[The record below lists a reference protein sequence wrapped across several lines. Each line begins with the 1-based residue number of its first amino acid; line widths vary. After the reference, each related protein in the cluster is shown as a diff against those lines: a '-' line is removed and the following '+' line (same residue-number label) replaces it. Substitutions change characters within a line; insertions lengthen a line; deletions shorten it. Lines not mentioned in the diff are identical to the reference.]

1 VDSTSI
7 TPPVVATP
15 EVFGEEARS
24 PQKRRT
30 TTTLLEKAR
39 LAPCVRRSCV
49 KVTGEDIELAL
60 AWVKGEITLAQAT
73 TAWGHN
79 TTNATYGRLALCLR
93 EAVNQRKV
101 KVIRLTSARTGGE
114 GGAS

>member
-1 VDSTSI
+1 M
-7 TPPVVATP
+7 
-15 EVFGEEARS
+15 
-24 PQKRRT
+24 
-30 TTTLLEKAR
+30 TTLLEKAR
-39 LAPCVRRSCV
+39 LAPCVRRSSA

-93 EAVNQRKV
+93 EGVNQGRV
-101 KVIRLTSARTGGE
+101 KVIRLTSARGGGE
-114 GGAS
+114 ASTPGGDNGKSTV

>member
-1 VDSTSI
+1 MNSPSI
-7 TPPVVATP
+7 TPPAVPTP
-15 EVFGEEARS
+15 EVSGEEARS

-39 LAPCVRRSCV
+39 LAPCVRRSRA
-49 KVTGEDIELAL
+49 KATGEDIELAL

-79 TTNATYGRLALCLR
+79 TTNATYGRLALCVR
-93 EAVNQRKV
+93 EAVSQGKV
-101 KVIRLTSARTGGE
+101 KVIRLTSARAGGE